1 MQQLL
6 DTLLEELKDEN
17 EYTRQHAARK
27 LGKLGNKKAVKH
39 LKDFLDDHDR
49 NVRLKVIEALG
60 EIGGSEASKVLLTYL
75 RGTNIDIDIKKAI
88 INALG
93 DTGDYNNI
101 KSLEDFL
108 GEREIKFDVI
118 KALAKTGYTKP
129 LFDVISEG
137 DSELADQVSY
147 LLGQLCT
154 KSDVPNLLKV
164 LSSTGWNVRAGAV
177 EALGRMRQTDCM
189 LHIARLADDPNDNVR
204 SQVARA
210 LGKMADERAV
220 PYLIKFLNDRY
231 WDVRRNAA
239 EALGN
244 LESEEAVDG
253 LVAKL
258 KDENSGVRNNV
269 AEALGKIKAR
279 KAIVPLLDTLKD
291 EDAAVRGNS
300 AKSLGLMGYIE
311 AREGLE
317 LALQQEQ
324 DPWVKRYLDEAISYL
339 QLEPDTVVKKKIL
352 LVDDDKFIVKLLRIT
367 LQEDYDTIVA
377 YNGEEAVMRA
387 KVDLPDLILLDI
399 MMPKMDGLEVIQ
411 ALKMDKSTISIP
423 VIIVSAK
430 SQDKDLENIKKMGV
444 TGYIRKP
451 FNTMKLLQLVEDVLK
466 GGDL

>member
-1 MQQLL
+1 MKQLL
-6 DTLLEELKDEN
+6 DTLVEELKDKS

-27 LGKLGNKKAVKH
+27 LGKLGNKKAVKY
-39 LKDFLDDHDR
+39 LKDSLDDHDR

-60 EIGGSEASKVLLTYL
+60 EIGGIEASEVLLTYL
-75 RGTNIDIDIKKAI
+75 QEANIDIELKKAI

-101 KSLEDFL
+101 KLLEGFL
-108 GEREIKFDVI
+108 GEREIKLDVI
-118 KALAKTGYTKP
+118 KALGKSGYTKP
-129 LFDVISEG
+129 LFDAISEG
-137 DSELADQVSY
+137 DTELADQVSY

-154 KSDVPNLLKV
+154 KSDVPYLLKT
-164 LSSTGWNVRAGAV
+164 LTSTGWNVRAGAI
-177 EALGRMRQTDCM
+177 EALGRLRQTDSL

-204 SQVARA
+204 SQVSRA
-210 LGKMADERAV
+210 LGKMADDRAI
-220 PYLIKFLNDRY
+220 PYLIKSLKDRY

-244 LESEEAVDG
+244 LESEEAVEG
-253 LVAKL
+253 LIEKL

-279 KAIVPLLDTLKD
+279 KAILPLLEALKD

-300 AKSLGLMGYIE
+300 AKSLGLMGYVE

-339 QLEPDTVVKKKIL
+339 QLEPDTMVKKKIL

-387 KVDLPDLILLDI
+387 KVELPHLILLDI

-451 FNTMKLLQLVEDVLK
+451 FNTVKLLQMVVDALK
-466 GGDL
+466 GSEG